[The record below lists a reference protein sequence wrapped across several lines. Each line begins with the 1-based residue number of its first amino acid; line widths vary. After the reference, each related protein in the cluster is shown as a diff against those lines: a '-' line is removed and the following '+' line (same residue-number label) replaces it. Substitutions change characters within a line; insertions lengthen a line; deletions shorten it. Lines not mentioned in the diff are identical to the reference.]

1 MQYNLEQLG
10 PTGFQDLAACLA
22 IAEFGPNIQALG
34 PGRDGGRDMVHTGRT
49 VWTGREDAPVDVWDG
64 YTVFQVKHKHQ
75 LDAKPEDNASWL
87 RSEVGKELERWANPA
102 SGREPVPDYMVVVSN
117 VRLSP
122 FPGNGGFDGLRADIA
137 AFINQFEDDTR
148 DIDAA
153 AMELRLKKLG
163 RLRKIRAWQFW
174 DGNQIEKLLAA
185 HASVRH
191 SFPAFLTAAD
201 VFANLSQFTNNLPA
215 VELEPALRSHARSA
229 LTSDG
234 LIYFDEAGGSEGTG
248 FPVHELATDLPITT
262 ADGKGHL
269 SAIGYVLDRAE
280 HMLKPRT
287 TMHERPRHLVVT
299 GAPGNGKTTLSKFL
313 VQVFRAAML
322 DGAAS
327 LSLDQQRVIDGT
339 RVALSRVER
348 DLPRHRRWAMRID
361 LAEYAQEGGLVTDS
375 TLLRWIAQKVS
386 ARSNHGDIKPS
397 LLKSWMTRWPWFLVL
412 DGLDEVT
419 EPQTRK
425 RLIQQVTEFVDEAEA
440 DNCDT
445 LVVLTTR
452 PVGYTEQI
460 APNHFERIDLDY
472 LRLGEALRYGSLAI
486 QVRLGGDVD
495 RAERARRRLREAAN
509 DDSLRNLLRTPLQ
522 VLILTIIVEA
532 SGQLPPDRFSL
543 FWSYYETIFRRERDK
558 PGDFSYLL
566 REHGTQI
573 QLLHERIGFELQAR
587 SEIAR
592 HSYATL
598 TYSELR
604 ELAWSV
610 LEEEGFHPA
619 GKDSDLLTRLLNAAT
634 HRLVLIAPRGD
645 EGYGFDV
652 RSLQE
657 LMAAMQLTNAE
668 PAAVHARLRRAAAS
682 PHWRNAWIFAVGRIF
697 ATPQGHQHA
706 AVVHLISQL
715 DYSSPER
722 LGKVVPAA
730 PRLALEIVDDGM
742 VRSMPKWRAMLV
754 AHGLQV
760 LNEPA
765 PRDLPAIARIL
776 LRYADL
782 SDEHSAEVAAGIRK
796 ALDGESVASRTTA
809 LALQEQ
815 IPATAE
821 EMGLGI
827 RAKGLAR
834 VLKSPNPQ
842 PKTRTRDPDWG
853 AFDEEVLTA
862 PVPPGVGSLAREAAR
877 GVRDLLSRQ
886 PDDDAMQRL
895 VEGLST
901 PESSEV
907 LQAALQHVAETSS
920 IFIELRDR
928 ILPVVNRQP
937 IGESLRG
944 E

>member
-22 IAEFGPNIQALG
+22 VAEFGPNVQALG

-49 VWTGREDAPVDVWDG
+49 VWTGTDDVPVDFWDG

-87 RSEVGKELERWANPA
+87 RAEVGKELERWANPA
-102 SGREPVPDYMVVVSN
+102 SGRDPVPDYMVIVSN

-122 FPGNGGFDGLRADIA
+122 YPGSGGYDGLRADIA
-137 AFINQFEDDTR
+137 AFIKQFEDDTR
-148 DIDAA
+148 DIDTAA
-153 AMELRLKKLG
+153 TELRLKKLA
-163 RLRKIRAWQFW
+163 RLRKIQAWQFW
-174 DGNQIEKLLAA
+174 DGSQVEKLLAA

-215 VELEPALRSHARSA
+215 AELEPALRSHARSA

-262 ADGKGHL
+262 ANGTGHV

-287 TMHERPRHLVVT
+287 TTHQRPRHLVVT

-339 RVALSRVER
+339 RVALARVDR
-348 DLPRHRRWAMRID
+348 PLPHHRRWAMRID

-386 ARSNHGDIKPS
+386 ARSNHGDIQPS

-419 EPQTRK
+419 EPHTRK

-452 PVGYTEQI
+452 PVGFTEQI

-472 LRLGEALRYGSLAI
+472 LRLDEALRYGSLAI
-486 QVRLGGDVD
+486 QVRLGGDIE

-543 FWSYYETIFRRERDK
+543 FWSYYETVFRRERDK
-558 PGDFSYLL
+558 AGDFSYLL

-587 SEIAR
+587 SEIAQ

-598 TYSELR
+598 TYAELR
-604 ELAWSV
+604 EAAWLV
-610 LEEEGFHPA
+610 LENEGFRPG
-619 GKDSDLLTRLLNAAT
+619 GKDAELLTRLLNAAT

-657 LMAAMQLTNAE
+657 LMAAMHLTNAE
-668 PAAVHARLRRAAAS
+668 PVTVHARLRRAAAS
-682 PHWRNAWIFAVGRIF
+682 PHWRNTWIFAVGRIF
-697 ATPQGHQHA
+697 ATPQSHQHA
-706 AVVHLISQL
+706 AVVQLISEL
-715 DYSSPER
+715 DHISPER
-722 LGKVVPAA
+722 LGKIVPAA
-730 PRLALEIVDDGM
+730 PRLALEIIDDGM
-742 VRSMPKWRAMLV
+742 VRSLPRWRAALV
-754 AHGLQV
+754 ALGLQV
-760 LNEPA
+760 LREPT
-765 PRDLPAIARIL
+765 PRDMSSIARIL

-782 SDEHSAEVAAGIRK
+782 SHDHSAEVAAGIRQ
-796 ALDGESVASRTTA
+796 ALDGETASSATTA
-809 LALQEQ
+809 LALQAR
-815 IPATAE
+815 IPAIADE
-821 EMGLGI
+821 LGLGLG
-827 RAKGLAR
+827 AKSLAR
-834 VLKSPNPQ
+834 VLKNAGADPNG
-842 PKTRTRDPDWG
+842 TRHDADWD

-862 PVPPGVGSLAREAAR
+862 PVMPALEIIIRAAATS
-877 GVRDLLSRQ
+877 VHNLLLRR
-886 PDDDAMQRL
+886 PDDHAVERL
-895 VEGLST
+895 VEGLNT
-901 PESSEV
+901 PEAAEV
-907 LQAALQHVAETSS
+907 LQTAMQQVAGQASN
-920 IFIELRDR
+920 FVELRDH

-937 IGESLRG
+937 LGDDLR
-944 E
+944 

>member
-10 PTGFQDLAACLA
+10 PTGFQDLAASLA
-22 IAEFGPNIQALG
+22 VAVFGPNVQALG

-49 VWTGREDAPVDVWDG
+49 VWSGSDGVPADVWDG

-75 LDAKPEDNASWL
+75 LDAKPEDNTSWL

-102 SGREPVPDYMVVVSN
+102 SGRDPVPDYMVIVSN

-122 FPGNGGFDGLRADIA
+122 YPGSGGYDSLRSDIA

-153 AMELRLKKLG
+153 ATAVRQKKLA
-163 RLRKIRAWQFW
+163 RLRTIRGWQFW

-215 VELEPALRSHARSA
+215 EELEPALRSHARSA

-234 LIYFDEAGGSEGTG
+234 LIYFDEAGGSEGAG

-262 ADGKGHL
+262 AGGERHI
-269 SAIGYVLDRAE
+269 SAIGYILDRAE

-287 TMHERPRHLVVT
+287 TLHQRPRHLVVT

-313 VQVFRAAML
+313 VQVLRAAML
-322 DGAAS
+322 DGAAN

-339 RVALSRVER
+339 RTALSRVDR
-348 DLPRHRRWAMRID
+348 PLPRHRRWAIRID
-361 LAEYAQEGGLVTDS
+361 LAEYAQEGGLVADS
-375 TLLRWIAQKVS
+375 TLLRWISQKVS
-386 ARSNHGDIKPS
+386 ARSNHGDIQPS

-419 EPQTRK
+419 EPHIRK
-425 RLIQQVTEFVDEAEA
+425 RLIQQVVEFVDEAEA

-445 LVVLTTR
+445 LVGLTTR

-460 APNHFERIDLDY
+460 APNHFERVDLDY
-472 LRLGEALRYGSLAI
+472 LRLDEALRYGALAI
-486 QVRLGGDVD
+486 RVRLGGDIE
-495 RAERARRRLREAAN
+495 RAERALRRLRDAAN
-509 DDSLRNLLRTPLQ
+509 DDSLKNLLRTPLQ

-558 PGDFSYLL
+558 AGDFSYLL

-573 QLLHERIGFELQAR
+573 QQLHERTGFELQAR
-587 SEIAR
+587 SEIAE

-598 TYSELR
+598 SYAELR
-604 ELAWSV
+604 EVAWSV
-610 LEEEGFHPA
+610 LEDEGFRPA
-619 GKDSDLLTRLLNAAT
+619 GKDADLLTRLLNAAT
-634 HRLVLIAPRGD
+634 HRLVLIAPRGN

-668 PAAVHARLRRAAAS
+668 PETVHARLRRAAAS
-682 PHWRNAWIFAVGRIF
+682 PHWRNTWIFAVGRIF
-697 ATPQGHQHA
+697 ATPQGHLHA
-706 AVVHLISQL
+706 AVVQLIGEIDRL
-715 DYSSPER
+715 SPER
-722 LGKVVPAA
+722 LGGIIPAS

-742 VRSMPKWRAMLV
+742 VRSLPRWRTQLMAL
-754 AHGLQV
+754 GLQV
-760 LNEPA
+760 LREPT
-765 PRDLPAIARIL
+765 PRDLLSIARVL

-782 SDEHSAEVAAGIRK
+782 SDDQAAEVAAGLRR
-796 ALDGESVASRTTA
+796 ALDGESVASRATA
-809 LALQEQ
+809 LTLQEHV
-815 IPATAE
+815 PAIAE
-821 EMGLGI
+821 EMQLGL
-827 RAKGLAR
+827 RAEALAR
-834 VLKSPNPQ
+834 VLKTPTSKLEVAQ
-842 PKTRTRDPDWG
+842 GEPDWA
-853 AFDEEVLTA
+853 AFEEEVLTA
-862 PVPPGVGSLAREAAR
+862 PVDPAVETVVRGAAEALHSLLTRN
-877 GVRDLLSRQ
+877 
-886 PDDDAMQRL
+886 PDDRAMERL
-895 VEGLST
+895 LEGLRT
-901 PESSEV
+901 VESADV
-907 LQAALQHVAETSS
+907 LQAALRHVTETSG

-928 ILPVVNRQP
+928 VLPTVNRQP
-937 IGESLRG
+937 IGDSLR
-944 E
+944 

>member
-10 PTGFQDLAACLA
+10 PTGFQDLAASLA
-22 IAEFGPNIQALG
+22 VAEFGPNVQALG
-34 PGRDGGRDMVHTGRT
+34 PGRDGGRDMVHSGRT
-49 VWTGREDAPVDVWDG
+49 VWTAEDGAHADAWDG

-87 RSEVGKELERWANPA
+87 RSEVGKELERWASPA
-102 SGREPVPDYMVVVSN
+102 SGRDPVPDYMVIVSN

-122 FPGNGGFDGLRADIA
+122 YPGGGGYDGLRSDIA

-153 AMELRLKKLG
+153 ATEARLKKLA
-163 RLRKIRAWQFW
+163 RLRKIRGWQFW
-174 DGNQIEKLLAA
+174 DGNQVEKLLAA

-215 VELEPALRSHARSA
+215 AELEPALRSHARSA

-234 LIYFDEAGGSEGTG
+234 LIYFDEAGGSEGSG

-262 ADGKGHL
+262 ASGELHV

-287 TMHERPRHLVVT
+287 TMHQRPRHLVVT

-313 VQVFRAAML
+313 VQVFRTAML

-339 RVALSRVER
+339 RAALARLDR
-348 DLPRHRRWAMRID
+348 PLPRHRRWAMRID
-361 LAEYAQEGGLVTDS
+361 LAEYAQEGGLITDS

-386 ARSNHGDIKPS
+386 ARSNHGDIQPS

-419 EPQTRK
+419 EPHTRK

-460 APNHFERIDLDY
+460 APNHFERVDLDY
-472 LRLGEALRYGSLAI
+472 LRLNEALRYGSLAI
-486 QVRLGGDVD
+486 RVRLGGDIE
-495 RAERARRRLREAAN
+495 RAERALRRLREAAN
-509 DDSLRNLLRTPLQ
+509 DDSLKNLLRTPLQ

-573 QLLHERIGFELQAR
+573 QQLHERIGFELQAR
-587 SEIAR
+587 SEIAQ

-598 TYSELR
+598 TYAELR
-604 ELAWSV
+604 EVAWSV
-610 LEEEGFHPA
+610 LDDEGFRPA
-619 GKDSDLLTRLLNAAT
+619 GKDADLLTRLLNAAT
-634 HRLVLIAPRGD
+634 HRLVLIAPRGN

-657 LMAAMQLTNAE
+657 LMAAMRLTNAE
-668 PAAVHARLRRAAAS
+668 PETVHGRLRQAAAS
-682 PHWRNAWIFAVGRIF
+682 PHWRNTWIFAVGRIF

-706 AVVHLISQL
+706 AVVQLINEL
-715 DYSSPER
+715 DRSAPER
-722 LGKVVPAA
+722 LGTVVPAA

-742 VRSMPKWRAMLV
+742 VRSMPKWRAKLV
-754 AHGLQV
+754 THGLQV
-760 LNEPA
+760 LQEPI
-765 PRDLPAIARIL
+765 PGDLRSIARIL

-782 SDEHSAEVAAGIRK
+782 SDDQTAEVSAGIRR
-796 ALDGESVASRTTA
+796 ALDGESVASRATA

-815 IPATAE
+815 IPVLAE
-821 EMGLGI
+821 EMRLGL

-834 VLKSPNPQ
+834 VLKTPNAKLERLP
-842 PKTRTRDPDWG
+842 REPDWA
-853 AFDEEVLTA
+853 AFDEEILTA
-862 PVPPGVGSLAREAAR
+862 PVAPAVASVVQEAAE
-877 GVRDLLSRQ
+877 GLHNLLAGA
-886 PDDDAMQRL
+886 PDDHAMERL
-895 VEGLST
+895 MEGLRT
-901 PESSEV
+901 TESSEV
-907 LQAALQHVAETSS
+907 LQAALQHVTEKSS
-920 IFIELRDR
+920 IFVELRDR
-928 ILPVVNRQP
+928 VLPTVNRQP
-937 IGESLRG
+937 IGDSLR
-944 E
+944 